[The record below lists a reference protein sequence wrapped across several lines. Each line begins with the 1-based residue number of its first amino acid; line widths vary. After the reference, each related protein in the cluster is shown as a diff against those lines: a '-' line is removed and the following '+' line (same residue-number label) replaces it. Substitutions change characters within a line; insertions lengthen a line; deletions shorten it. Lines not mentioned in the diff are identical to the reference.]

1 VDVGAGTG
9 ARAAAAAAGG
19 YAVTAI
25 EPDPAEAA
33 RARAR
38 LGAERVLERPL
49 GAGAPGAERDAAL
62 AWHVL
67 EHLEDLDA
75 ALAAIREM
83 LRPGGALVAAVPNA
97 GGLEARRLGSRWH
110 GWEPARHRWHL
121 DAPALARVLGGAGF
135 ARVAVEARGGWR
147 YPSSLAFSLAPGLDP
162 QVRPGRAAAGRALA
176 LALVPA
182 AAATAALGAGSQLVA
197 VAARR

>member
-1 VDVGAGTG
+1 MDVGAGTG

-33 RARAR
+33 RARER
-38 LGAERVLERPL
+38 LGSERVLERPL
-49 GAGAPGAERDAAL
+49 GEEAPGAEADAAL

-67 EHLEDLDA
+67 EHLDDLDA
-75 ALAAIREM
+75 GLAAIRAL

-97 GGLEARRLGSRWH
+97 GGLEARLLGPRWH

-121 DAPALARVLGGAGF
+121 DAPALARVLGDAGF
-135 ARVAVEARGGWR
+135 AEIGVESSGGWR

-162 QVRPGRAAAGRALA
+162 QVRPERAAAGRALA
-176 LALVPA
+176 LALVPV
-182 AAATAALGAGSQLVA
+182 AAATAALGSGPQLVA
-197 VAARR
+197 AARR